1 MKRRL
6 SFCTMA
12 GFTADET
19 RHTMRWTP
27 GGPSKNLDDLR
38 GQTGGGRMI
47 GGRGMGI
54 GGALIAL
61 VLSLVFGINIFDS
74 GGGGAPVPQ
83 QTAPGEAQ
91 QPVASTPEEDKRIQ
105 FVSFVLDDVQ
115 QTWTQLLPKEG
126 EQYKDARLAV
136 FRDGVQTAC
145 GDAPAAVGPFYCPLD
160 QRVYLDVSFFDE
172 LAQRFGAPG
181 DFAQAYVIAHE
192 LGHHV
197 QHLLGIEQRVRQL
210 QESRPGSANQ
220 LSVALELQAD
230 CFAGVWA
237 NSTSQRKLLQEGD
250 VEEALGAASA
260 VGDDR
265 IQAQQT
271 GRIRPDTF
279 THGSAAQRAQWFRRG
294 MESGNPNSCDT
305 FGSLGR

>member
-1 MKRRL
+1 
-6 SFCTMA
+6 
-12 GFTADET
+12 
-19 RHTMRWTP
+19 MRWTP

-237 NSTSQRKLLQEGD
+237 NSTSQRKLLHEGD

-265 IQAQQT
+265 IQAQQA

-279 THGSAAQRAQWFRRG
+279 THCSAAQRAQWFRRG

>member
-1 MKRRL
+1 
-6 SFCTMA
+6 
-12 GFTADET
+12 
-19 RHTMRWTP
+19 MRWTP

-74 GGGGAPVPQ
+74 GGGAPVPQ

-220 LSVALELQAD
+220 MSVALELQAD

>member
-1 MKRRL
+1 
-6 SFCTMA
+6 
-12 GFTADET
+12 
-19 RHTMRWTP
+19 MRWTP

-220 LSVALELQAD
+220 MSVALELQAD

>member
-1 MKRRL
+1 
-6 SFCTMA
+6 
-12 GFTADET
+12 
-19 RHTMRWTP
+19 MRWTP
-27 GGPSKNLDDLR
+27 GGPSKNLEDLR

-54 GGALIAL
+54 GGAIIAL
-61 VLSLVFGINIFDS
+61 ILSLVFGVNIFDS
-74 GGGGAPVPQ
+74 GGTGTGTVPQ
-83 QTAPGEAQ
+83 QTAPGDVQ

-115 QTWTQLLPKEG
+115 QTWKQVLPKVG
-126 EQYKDARLAV
+126 EDYRDAKLAV
-136 FRDGVQTAC
+136 FRDGVRTGC

-160 QRVYLDVSFFDE
+160 EKVYLDLSFFDE
-172 LAQRFGAPG
+172 LGQRFGAPG

-210 QESRPGSANQ
+210 QETRPGSGNQ

-230 CFAGVWA
+230 CFAGVWG
-237 NSTSQRKLLQEGD
+237 NSTSQRKLLEHGDIEEG
-250 VEEALGAASA
+250 LGAASA

-265 IQAQQT
+265 IQSQMT
-271 GRIRPDTF
+271 GSIRPDKF
-279 THGSAAQRAQWFRRG
+279 THGSSAQRTQWFRRG
-294 MESGNPNSCDT
+294 LESGNPNSCDT

>member
-1 MKRRL
+1 
-6 SFCTMA
+6 
-12 GFTADET
+12 
-19 RHTMRWTP
+19 MRWTP

-74 GGGGAPVPQ
+74 GGGAPVPQ

-115 QTWTQLLPKEG
+115 QTWTQLLPKAG

-197 QHLLGIEQRVRQL
+197 QHLLGIEQRVRQM
-210 QESRPGSANQ
+210 QESRPESANQ

>member
-1 MKRRL
+1 
-6 SFCTMA
+6 
-12 GFTADET
+12 
-19 RHTMRWTP
+19 MRWTP

-38 GQTGGGRMI
+38 GQTGGGGRMI

-54 GGALIAL
+54 GGAIIAL
-61 VLSLVFGINIFDS
+61 ILSAVFGVNIFDGS
-74 GGGGAPVPQ
+74 GSGGAPVPQ

-91 QPVASTPEEDKRIQ
+91 QPVSSTPEEEKRVQ
-105 FVSFVLDDVQ
+105 FVSFILDDVQ
-115 QTWTQLLPKEG
+115 QTWTQLLPKVGG
-126 EQYKDARLAV
+126 EQYHDARLAV
-136 FRDGVQTAC
+136 FRDGVQTGC
-145 GDAPAAVGPFYCPLD
+145 GDAPAAVGPFYCPVD

-220 LSVALELQAD
+220 MSVALELQAD

-250 VEEALGAASA
+250 VDEALGAASA